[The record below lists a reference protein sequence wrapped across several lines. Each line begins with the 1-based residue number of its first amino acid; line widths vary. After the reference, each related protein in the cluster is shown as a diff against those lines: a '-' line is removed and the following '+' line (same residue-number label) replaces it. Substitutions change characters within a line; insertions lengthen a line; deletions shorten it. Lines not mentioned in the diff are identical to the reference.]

1 MARKNTTFKIK
12 NVQALVCEAL
22 KNVTKEN
29 WGKAIQHV
37 IKVEDAFWEVDFG
50 ERAPGSNVA
59 EMIID
64 IHPDEDNLDAD
75 VEILDNESVE

>member
-1 MARKNTTFKIK
+1 MERKNTIFKIK
-12 NVQALVCEAL
+12 DVQVLVCEAL

-29 WGKAIQHV
+29 WGQAIQHV

-50 ERAPGSNVA
+50 ERARDVA

-64 IHPDEDNLDAD
+64 THPDEDDSDAD